1 MIMTVE
7 QVDLIIVGAGPAGLA
22 AAAEV
27 SRKKGSVVVVD
38 ESPTPGGRLP
48 SQIHREPG
56 RLFSNQAKWSN
67 GQQKAARLFKEAIEA
82 GAKVVCGASVWDVS
96 PGWFVGVVPTDPFQG
111 NNIFP
116 YGFEARAVIIATGAG
131 QNPVPL
137 PGWTLPGVMTAGAAQ
152 ALINVHQVLPGRRAV
167 VIGID
172 PLSISVAQLM
182 AAVGVD
188 VQGVFLPPSNAL
200 QLGPTTPQA
209 AICELSRLTSYAPSF
224 GLSLIGRL
232 AGSISELTATLFP
245 RDGVKIG
252 GFPLMLHRTVQA
264 IEGTNHA
271 KQVEIVTLSSKGR
284 PKPGSVEHW
293 QVDVVINSA
302 GLYPLVELAQVA
314 GCPLVYVAGLG
325 GWVPVHSSRL
335 ETPTPGL
342 FVAGSITGVEGA
354 SVAEAQGRVAGI
366 AAAQY
371 LGLANGPSLE
381 RDLEM
386 HQVTV
391 KAARRAALPFL
402 PNIKDGRTYMSQYWS
417 KYKKKPEKI
426 STFEKNSMPRGQG
439 RNKSRL
445 ED

>member
-27 SRKKGSVVVVD
+27 SRRKGSVVVVD
-38 ESPTPGGRLP
+38 ESPAPGGRLP
-48 SQIHREPG
+48 SQIHRAPG

-67 GQQKAARLFKEAIEA
+67 GQQKAARLFIEAVEA
-82 GAKVVCGASVWDVS
+82 GAKIVCGASVWGVS

-111 NNIFP
+111 KNIFP

-137 PGWTLPGVMTAGAAQ
+137 PGWTLPGVITAGAAQ

-182 AAVGVD
+182 AAVGVE

-209 AICELSRLTSYAPSF
+209 AICELSRISSYAPSF

-232 AGSISELTATLFP
+232 AGSISGLTAKFFP
-245 RDGVKIG
+245 SDGVKIG

-264 IEGTNHA
+264 IEGVNHA
-271 KQVEIVTLSSKGR
+271 KQVEIATLSSKGS

-302 GLYPLVELAQVA
+302 GLYTLVELAQVA
-314 GCPLVYVAGLG
+314 GCPLVYVANLG
-325 GWVPVHSSRL
+325 GWVPVHSSKL
-335 ETPTPGL
+335 ETPTPGF

-371 LGLANGPSLE
+371 LGLANGPALE

-386 HQVTV
+386 HQAAV

-417 KYKKKPEKI
+417 KYKKKPGKI
-426 STFEKNSMPRGQG
+426 STFEKNPMPMGTG
-439 RNKSRL
+439 SR
-445 ED
+445 